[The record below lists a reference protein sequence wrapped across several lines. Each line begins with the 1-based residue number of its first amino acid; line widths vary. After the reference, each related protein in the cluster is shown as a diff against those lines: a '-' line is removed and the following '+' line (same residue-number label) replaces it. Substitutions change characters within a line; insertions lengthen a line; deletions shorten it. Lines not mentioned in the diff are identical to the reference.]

1 LHSPANFAAFRAAGG
16 KGVWHDYKPP
26 EGLNGHQIGT
36 APQLWTVDMEAYLA
50 DRGLSAKHG
59 D

>member
-1 LHSPANFAAFRAAGG
+1 M
-16 KGVWHDYKPP
+16 WHDYKPP